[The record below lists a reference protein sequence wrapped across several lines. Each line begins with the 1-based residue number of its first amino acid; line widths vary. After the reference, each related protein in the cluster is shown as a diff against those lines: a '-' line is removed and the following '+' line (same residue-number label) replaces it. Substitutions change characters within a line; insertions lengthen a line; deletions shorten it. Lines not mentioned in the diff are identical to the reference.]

1 MGKIF
6 CLMGKS
12 SSGKDT
18 IFSILKEKVR
28 LKPIVS
34 YTTRPMRKNEVDGR
48 EYFFINEEKL
58 KEYDEAGKIIERR
71 VYHTIYGPWHYATID
86 DGQIKEDEN
95 YIVIVTLEAYIN
107 LIKYFGE
114 ERIVPIYVCVE
125 DGLRLERAL
134 KREQQQAKPNYE
146 ELCRRFLADNGDFSE
161 ENLREAGVGHYYE
174 NKELNECVEEI
185 MKDIYHILGL

>member
-18 IFSILKEKVR
+18 IFSMLKER
-28 LKPIVS
+28 IDLKPVVS
-34 YTTRPMRKNEVDGR
+34 YTTRPMRNNEVDGR
-48 EYFFINEEKL
+48 EYFFINEKKL

-71 VYHTIYGPWHYATID
+71 VYQTINGPWHYATID

-107 LIKYFGE
+107 LIKYFGK
-114 ERIVPIYVCVE
+114 ERVIPVYVCVE

-146 ELCRRFLADNGDFSE
+146 ELCRRFLADNSDFRE
-161 ENLREAGVGHYYE
+161 ENLKNAGIDHYYE
-174 NKELNECVEEI
+174 NKELNSCVEEI
-185 MKDIYHILGL
+185 IKDIYQTLGL

>member
-161 ENLREAGVGHYYE
+161 ENLREAGVEHYYE

>member
-71 VYHTIYGPWHYATID
+71 VYHTIYGPWHYATND

-161 ENLREAGVGHYYE
+161 ENLREAGVEHYYE